1 MLSFFLL
8 LGGRGILNRFLNV
21 LDGPEDIFES
31 RLVDNGL
38 HMANDIGELC
48 AKGGV
53 DGEGDKGMDNRS
65 ETNISKSDA
74 FRCEVRSY

>member
-53 DGEGDKGMDNRS
+53 DGEGGKAVDNRS
-65 ETNISKSDA
+65 KSNIGKSDA
-74 FRCEVRSY
+74 FCYEVCSC